1 MMKTIYEKFDKTI
14 IQKLPRVL
22 FDGRI
27 YTITTSDEAD
37 RAVSYLMQKKTLGFD
52 TETRPSFR
60 RGVIHQVALLQV
72 ADENTCFL
80 FRLNRI
86 GLTDSIVRLLEDRTI
101 TKIGLSL
108 KDDIRMLQQR
118 REFSTG
124 TFIDLQQ
131 EVKEIGIA
139 DCSLQKLYAN
149 LLGGMICKRQQ
160 LSNWEDDILTEAQK
174 LYAATDAW
182 ACVKLHKEVERLK
195 ATGNYLLIKDKGN
208 TKEDENK

>member
-1 MMKTIYEKFDKTI
+1 MKTIYEKFDKTI

-195 ATGNYLLIKDKGN
+195 ATGNYLLIKDEGN